1 MTLIAVSQRTDHI
14 ADYHETRDALDQ
26 RWTNFFSMCE
36 VTPVLVPNHLHTA
49 NNLISQL
56 SIDGILL
63 TGGNDADARHEVE
76 KALIKLAIKK
86 QIPLLGVCHGMQMI
100 QRYFGVQLY
109 QVSGHVTEYQVIT
122 INGEREQVNSYH
134 DTGTTASTDEL
145 MVWAR
150 ADDGVV
156 KAVCHRDL
164 PIIGIMWHPERFNPF
179 QDGDVGLVRQLFI
192 NKQIDML
199 RGQMCE
205 PSF

>member
-1 MTLIAVSQRTDHI
+1 MTWIAVSQRTDHI
-14 ADYHETRDALDQ
+14 ANYHETRDALDQ
-26 RWTNFFSMCE
+26 RWHDFFSRCE
-36 VTPVLVPNHLHTA
+36 VTPVLMPNHLHTA

-63 TGGNDADARHEVE
+63 TGGNDADARHAVE
-76 KALIKLAIKK
+76 NALIKLAIAK

-100 QRYFGVQLY
+100 QRYFGVRLY
-109 QVSGHVTEYQVIT
+109 QVSGHVTEHQVIT
-122 INGEREQVNSYH
+122 INGKREQMNSYH

-156 KAVCHRDL
+156 KAVCHRNL

-192 NKQIDML
+192 NKQVDTL

-205 PSF
+205 PLS